1 MEMPFP
7 VAAHISMGSKVIA
20 KRLYKINRHLIGP
33 VIIIILERGLDAG
46 ERHARQNGDPP
57 PFSEG
62 SLQAC
67 RYQRKSPIKSA
78 VSLMN
83 SSACSILPSRALLM
97 MHPSFQTAAET
108 G

>member
-46 ERHARQNGDPP
+46 ERHARQNGRRRHFPKGAFKRADIRE
-57 PFSEG
+57 S
-62 SLQAC
+62 C
-67 RYQRKSPIKSA
+67 R
-78 VSLMN
+78 
-83 SSACSILPSRALLM
+83 
-97 MHPSFQTAAET
+97 
-108 G
+108 